1 MSSHLPE
8 SGVTHKELQ
17 RQCLEGWDSLPDALQ
32 LRIHRAL
39 SWIGRAEREAG
50 DADAAFIFYWIAFNA
65 VYAED
70 SQEAEWASERR
81 SFREYFS
88 KIVGL
93 DKDNVVYDAIWER
106 FSHEIRV
113 FLNNRY
119 VFEPFWKFHNGV
131 SGYDEWGESFDRS
144 KRAAGFALARQDTSA
159 ILSILFD
166 RLYVLRNQLIH
177 GGATWRSSV
186 NRDQVRD
193 GRRIVA
199 FLVPR
204 FVQIMVTNPQE
215 PWGAP
220 YYPVV
225 QGRGSGPSL
234 TLRNTRRSDGRS
246 RLPEGNQS

>member
-8 SGVTHKELQ
+8 SGVTHEELQ

-39 SWIGRAEREAG
+39 SWIGRAEKEAE
-50 DADAAFIFYWIAFNA
+50 DDDAAFIFYWIAFNA

-70 SQEAEWASERR
+70 SQEAERASERR

-131 SGYDEWGESFDRS
+131 SGYDEWEDSFDRS

-166 RLYVLRNQLIH
+166 RLYVLRNQLVH

-204 FVQIMVTNPQE
+204 FVQIMVANPQE

-225 QGRGSGPSL
+225 QVKGG
-234 TLRNTRRSDGRS
+234 
-246 RLPEGNQS
+246 

>member
-1 MSSHLPE
+1 MSSHSPE
-8 SGVTHKELQ
+8 SGVTHEELR
-17 RQCLEGWDSLPDALQ
+17 RQCLEKWDSLPDALQ

-39 SWIGRAEREAG
+39 SWIGRAERE
-50 DADAAFIFYWIAFNA
+50 DDDDDAAFIFYWIAFNA

-70 SQEAEWASERR
+70 SQETEWASERR
-81 SFREYFS
+81 SFREYFG

-119 VFEPFWKFHNGV
+119 VFEPFWKYHNGAPE
-131 SGYDEWGESFDRS
+131 YDEWEDSFDRS

-177 GGATWRSSV
+177 GGATWAGSV

-204 FVQIMVTNPQE
+204 FVQIMVATPRE
-215 PWGAP
+215 PWGVP

-225 QGRGSGPSL
+225 QGTP
-234 TLRNTRRSDGRS
+234 
-246 RLPEGNQS
+246 

>member
-1 MSSHLPE
+1 MSSHSPE
-8 SGVTHKELQ
+8 SGVTHEGLR
-17 RQCLEGWDSLPDALQ
+17 RQCLEGWDGLPDALQ

-39 SWIGRAEREAG
+39 NWIGRSEKEAE
-50 DADAAFIFYWIAFNA
+50 DDDAAFIFYWIVFNA

-70 SQEAEWASERR
+70 RQETEWTSERE
-81 SFREYFS
+81 SFREYFG

-93 DKDNVVYDAIWER
+93 DEDNVVYDAIWDR
-106 FSHEIRV
+106 FSQEIRV
-113 FLNNRY
+113 FLDNRY

-131 SGYDEWGESFDRS
+131 PGYDEWERRF
-144 KRAAGFALARQDTSA
+144 AGSQRMARYALARQDTAA

-186 NRDQVRD
+186 NRDQVRG

-204 FVQIMVTNPQE
+204 FVQIMVANPQE

-225 QGRGSGPSL
+225 A
-234 TLRNTRRSDGRS
+234 D
-246 RLPEGNQS
+246 

>member
-1 MSSHLPE
+1 MTSHFAE
-8 SGVTHKELQ
+8 GGISHKELR
-17 RQCLEGWDSLPDALQ
+17 RQCLDVWDELPDALQ

-39 SWIGRAEREAG
+39 SWIARAEMESEDG
-50 DADAAFIFYWIAFNA
+50 DAAFIFYWIAFNA
-65 VYAED
+65 IYAED
-70 SQEAEWASERR
+70 KPEVEWTPERE
-81 SFREYFS
+81 SFREYFG

-93 DKDNVVYDAIWER
+93 DEDNVVYDAIWER
-106 FSHEIRV
+106 FSQEIRV

-119 VFEPFWKFHNGV
+119 VFEPFWKFHNGAP
-131 SGYDEWGESFDRS
+131 GYENWESTFERS
-144 KRAAGFALARQDTSA
+144 KRAAGFALARQDTAA

-199 FLVPR
+199 FLAPI
-204 FVQIMVTNPQE
+204 FVSLMVSNPDVH
-215 PWGAP
+215 WGAP

-225 QGRGSGPSL
+225 
-234 TLRNTRRSDGRS
+234 LRD
-246 RLPEGNQS
+246 

>member
-1 MSSHLPE
+1 MLDGVGQPAGRAPASHTP
-8 SGVTHKELQ
+8 
-17 RQCLEGWDSLPDALQ
+17 CLELGLGGRRKKLRMTTRPSSSTGLP
-32 LRIHRAL
+32 
-39 SWIGRAEREAG
+39 
-50 DADAAFIFYWIAFNA
+50 FNA

-70 SQEAEWASERR
+70 SQETEWASERR
-81 SFREYFS
+81 SFREYFG

-119 VFEPFWKFHNGV
+119 VFEPFWKYHNGAPE
-131 SGYDEWGESFDRS
+131 YDEWEDSFDRS

-166 RLYVLRNQLIH
+166 RLYVLRNQLVH

-193 GRRIVA
+193 GRRIVV

-204 FVQIMVTNPQE
+204 LVQIMVSNPRE

-225 QGRGSGPSL
+225 QGTP
-234 TLRNTRRSDGRS
+234 
-246 RLPEGNQS
+246 

>member
-8 SGVTHKELQ
+8 SGVTHEELQ

-50 DADAAFIFYWIAFNA
+50 DDDAAFIFYWIAFNA

-81 SFREYFS
+81 SFREYFG

-131 SGYDEWGESFDRS
+131 SGYDEWEDSFDRS

-166 RLYVLRNQLIH
+166 RLYVLRNQLVH

-204 FVQIMVTNPQE
+204 FVQIMVANPQE

-225 QGRGSGPSL
+225 QGTP
-234 TLRNTRRSDGRS
+234 
-246 RLPEGNQS
+246 

>member
-1 MSSHLPE
+1 M
-8 SGVTHKELQ
+8 GGRRGK
-17 RQCLEGWDSLPDALQ
+17 
-32 LRIHRAL
+32 LRTT
-39 SWIGRAEREAG
+39 
-50 DADAAFIFYWIAFNA
+50 DAAFIFYWIAFNA
-65 VYAED
+65 IYAED

-81 SFREYFS
+81 SFREYFG

-131 SGYDEWGESFDRS
+131 SGYDEWEDSFDRS
-144 KRAAGFALARQDTSA
+144 KRGAGFALARQDTAA

-199 FLVPR
+199 FLIPR
-204 FVQIMVTNPQE
+204 FVQIMVANPQE

-225 QGRGSGPSL
+225 QGTP
-234 TLRNTRRSDGRS
+234 
-246 RLPEGNQS
+246 